1 MEEWQVRPLP
11 EEFRRRMDR
20 LLGGEAG
27 REFLRRTH
35 PLPCGG
41 DCGSIP

>member
-27 REFLRRTH
+27 RDFLEAY
-35 PLPCGG
+35 G
-41 DCGSIP
+41 DCGSRP